1 MNFLKMKKVANYLF
15 LIFIL
20 LLISGCQG
28 TSGASTGVV
37 AAQGQ
42 GCLYFI
48 SRETANE
55 GIVRACMGT
64 PPEPILAAERIQE
77 YALAT
82 KTGTIATIKKADSGQ
97 NEIWIQHPG
106 KKSSEFLLSCESDR
120 CESLAIKP
128 DGLFIYYSRIG
139 KITGVYQ
146 VDVKTGSDIRIT
158 SAYAD
163 WIDISPNGAYA
174 RVHEPETG
182 LLRILS
188 LENIEVILSFPGDT
202 DLIGTW
208 NPDGTRFLM
217 GERNVEGQLLI
228 SRYAEISVPEQARIE
243 LFTLPMGLEY
253 FRPAYF
259 TADSFFVVARSGVRN
274 NSRVISII
282 DNNGVVQNSVT
293 EPTEYDHS
301 SIQWNEDSQLLAY
314 QRYDIS
320 RSDSVPEIVVWDQKN
335 GTSLIIAEN
344 AVQPRWW
351 D

>member
-1 MNFLKMKKVANYLF
+1 MKKVANYLF

-28 TSGASTGVV
+28 TSGSSTAVGTT
-37 AAQGQ
+37 QGQ

-48 SRETANE
+48 SREATNE
-55 GIVRACMGT
+55 GVVRACMGA

-77 YALAT
+77 YALAK
-82 KTGTIATIKKADSGQ
+82 KTGTIAIIKKTDSGQ

-106 KKSSEFLLSCESDR
+106 KKSPELLLTCEPDR
-120 CESLAIKP
+120 CESLAINP
-128 DGLFIYYSRIG
+128 DGSYIYYSRIG
-139 KITGVYQ
+139 KITGFFQ
-146 VDVKTGSDIRIT
+146 VDVRTGDDVRIT
-158 SAYAD
+158 SVFAD
-163 WIDISPNGAYA
+163 WVDISPEGSYV
-174 RVHEPETG
+174 RVHEPESG
-182 LLRILS
+182 LVRVLS
-188 LENIEVILSFPGDT
+188 LEKIEVVLSFPGDT

-243 LFTLPMGLEY
+243 LFTLPMGLEF

-282 DNNGVVQNSVT
+282 DNNGIVQNSVT

-301 SIQWNEDSQLLAY
+301 SIHWNEDNQLLAY

-320 RSDSVPEIVVWDQKN
+320 RSDSVPEIVVWDQES